1 MADAKPKIPA
11 DIAKMSFEAALE
23 ELEAIVSRLE
33 DGDIDLDKSIDAY
46 ERGAALKAHC
56 DQKLAEAEARIDK
69 IVTNAEGAPIGTEPL
84 DPEG

>member
-1 MADAKPKIPA
+1 MADTDQKIPA

-69 IVTNAEGAPIGTEPL
+69 IVMGADGKPQGIEPL

>member
-69 IVTNAEGAPIGTEPL
+69 IVTNAEGAPTGTEPL

>member
-1 MADAKPKIPA
+1 MAETKQKIPA

-23 ELEAIVSRLE
+23 ELEAIVSKLE

-69 IVTNAEGAPIGTEPL
+69 IVMGADGKPQGTEPL

>member
-1 MADAKPKIPA
+1 MAETKQKIPA

-23 ELEAIVSRLE
+23 ELEAIVSKLE

-46 ERGAALKAHC
+46 ERGAARKAHC

-69 IVTNAEGAPIGTEPL
+69 IVMGADGKPQGTEPL

>member
-1 MADAKPKIPA
+1 MADTDQKIPA
-11 DIAKMSFEAALE
+11 DIVKMSFEAALE

-69 IVTNAEGAPIGTEPL
+69 IVMGADGKPQGTEPL